1 MGITSRLSSGLKC
14 LTLVSCLALLTA
26 CVNVTTSSARPSAQR
41 FDFADGGQTT
51 FFSIDNHLFVA
62 AGQSNQA
69 QSVNAAAS
77 LATLVFVVSG
87 SGCVSMGKYLPDYF
101 RGLEGESG
109 ALRIL
114 MLQKRHSQQDDTGCS
129 DAFIRDDH
137 LSRWQADQNEFIE
150 AQLRLLQ
157 SQGQHPRRIVMMGI
171 SEGAELAALLAA
183 THPAITHLVMISNG
197 GMQPLDAFRLLANQ
211 RNETGDAGLLKE
223 VQRIDEALLSAL
235 PLTVDKTSGNA
246 ALTPAFIPFTEGQ
259 ILINGRSRQYWQ
271 ELSQLRHSDN
281 LLSLNKPILLCMGS
295 ADQAVPVESA
305 SWLEQQFRVLKK
317 TNLQLHIYPDADH
330 GLRSPF
336 GAHLPD
342 CLHQMDLWLEKF

>member
-1 MGITSRLSSGLKC
+1 MGITSKLSSGLKC
-14 LTLVSCLALLTA
+14 LTLVSCLALLAA
-26 CVNVTTSSARPSAQR
+26 CASVTTSSARPSPQR
-41 FDFADGGQTT
+41 FDFAEGGQATY
-51 FFSIDNHLFVA
+51 FSIDNHLFFT

-69 QSVNAAAS
+69 QFGHAATS
-77 LATLVFVVSG
+77 LATLVFVVPG

-114 MLQKRHSQQDDTGCS
+114 ILQKRHSQQDDTACS

-137 LSRWQADQNEFIE
+137 LSRWQADQNEFIG

-157 SQGQHPRRIVMMGI
+157 RQGQHPRRIVMLGI

-211 RNETGDAGLLKE
+211 RNEAGDAGLLNE
-223 VQRIDEALLSAL
+223 VQRIDEALLNTL
-235 PLTVDKTSGNA
+235 PQTLGKTSGNA
-246 ALTPAFIPFTEGQ
+246 ALTAAFIALTEEQ

-305 SWLEQQFRVLKK
+305 NWLERQFRALKK

-330 GLRSPF
+330 GLRTPF
-336 GAHLPD
+336 GVHLPD
-342 CLHQMDLWLEKF
+342 CLHQMDLWLEKS

>member
-1 MGITSRLSSGLKC
+1 M
-14 LTLVSCLALLTA
+14 TLVSGLALLAA
-26 CVNVTTSSARPSAQR
+26 CASVATSSARIPPQH
-41 FDFADGGQTT
+41 FDFADGGRTT
-51 FFSIDNHLFVA
+51 FFSIDNHVFSSA
-62 AGQSNQA
+62 FQSDQA
-69 QSVNAAAS
+69 QFGHAAAS
-77 LATLVFVVSG
+77 LATLVFVVPG

-109 ALRIL
+109 TLRIL
-114 MLQKRHSQQDDTGCS
+114 ILQKRHSQQDDPGCS

-137 LSRWQADQNEFIE
+137 LSRWQADQSEFIE

-183 THPAITHLVMISNG
+183 THPVITHLVMISNG
-197 GMQPLDAFRLLANQ
+197 GMQPLDAFRLLASQ
-211 RNETGDAGLLKE
+211 RNQAGDAGLLAE

-235 PLTVDKTSGNA
+235 PQILDKTSGNA
-246 ALTPAFIPFTEGQ
+246 AHTAAFTPLIERQ

-271 ELSQLRHSDN
+271 ELNQLRHSEN

-305 SWLEQQFRVLKK
+305 DWLEQQFRALKK
-317 TNLQLHIYPDADH
+317 TNLQRHIFPDADH
-330 GLRSPF
+330 GLRSPL

-342 CLHQMDLWLEKF
+342 CLHQMDLWLEKS